1 MVWYNKIKKAVVAE
15 SSAVRSRHSN
25 VFSSHLYSLKWRGSL
40 TALQYVSVC
49 VQCGLSSGG
58 VFANQTDTW
67 RPLFRTEICTYSTV
81 KQAAGFSLARWA
93 RGIKAN
99 EAASY
104 IVYKICLLAP
114 LKFINSETDMRVVI
128 FLSVR
133 RKILQRFFFFYFKV
147 AHTSSVSFKYKR
159 VACRLIIDFV
169 WFIVLT
175 QFQLYMCFIDH
186 CVHLLSPAAFLGD
199 IALDEDD
206 LRMFKNVHS
215 GDGARHPGNHTDS
228 GSKAGIDVWLTL
240 CEFRWINQRF
250 LHTYHS

>member
-1 MVWYNKIKKAVVAE
+1 MCLWIWYSPKCAENITSCLIMVWYNKIKKAVVAE

-67 RPLFRTEICTYSTV
+67 RPLFGTEICTYSTV

-133 RKILQRFFFFYFKV
+133 RKILFYFF
-147 AHTSSVSFKYKR
+147 TLRS
-159 VACRLIIDFV
+159 LILAVF
-169 WFIVLT
+169 
-175 QFQLYMCFIDH
+175 
-186 CVHLLSPAAFLGD
+186 
-199 IALDEDD
+199 
-206 LRMFKNVHS
+206 HS
-215 GDGARHPGNHTDS
+215 NINMSHVDS
-228 GSKAGIDVWLTL
+228 L
-240 CEFRWINQRF
+240 
-250 LHTYHS
+250 